1 MADPETESS
10 ATPAEPTA
18 PLHHSED
25 TAYYGAS
32 GVNVVPTVWAA
43 QVMFLTP
50 TISDQ
55 GMFNNVDVVVSMPWP
70 LAKALHEILGMIL
83 AQYEKDEN
91 VIQLPKSFVKLLA
104 ELKAQQANG

>member
-1 MADPETESS
+1 
-10 ATPAEPTA
+10 
-18 PLHHSED
+18 
-25 TAYYGAS
+25 
-32 GVNVVPTVWAA
+32 
-43 QVMFLTP
+43 
-50 TISDQ
+50 
-55 GMFNNVDVVVSMPWP
+55 